1 MLAGG
6 PRSRHHRPMAQNT
19 LKIDLKNAGET
30 ENLAHQLAQSIQAG
44 DTILLSGPVG
54 AGKTHF
60 ARCFIKSLLVDDED
74 VPSPTFTLVQTY
86 DTRAGEVWHADLY
99 RLSAEQEIEEL
110 GLSDAMIDAICLI
123 EWPDRLGYYMPS
135 DALHIELMPC
145 DTLEARVLTAKWSDP
160 KWAAKTEGWQN
171 D

>member
-1 MLAGG
+1 
-6 PRSRHHRPMAQNT
+6 MATNT
-19 LKIDLKNAGET
+19 LKFDLKNADET
-30 ENLAHQLAQSIQAG
+30 ANFAFVLSKSIHSG

-60 ARCFIKSLLVDDED
+60 ARSFIKSLLIADED

-86 DTRAGEVWHADLY
+86 DSPIGEVWHADLY

-110 GLSDAMIDAICLI
+110 GLSDAMIDAVCLI
-123 EWPDRLGYYMPS
+123 EWPDRLGSYTPT
-135 DALHIELMPC
+135 DALHIDIEPLN
-145 DTLEARVLTAKWSDP
+145 TLDERTLTARWDHP
-160 KWAAKTEGWQN
+160 KWAHKTKGWQH

>member
-1 MLAGG
+1 M
-6 PRSRHHRPMAQNT
+6 PTNT
-19 LKIDLKNAGET
+19 LKFDLRNAEETANFAHVLSKNV
-30 ENLAHQLAQSIQAG
+30 QSG

-60 ARCFIKSLLVDDED
+60 ARSFVKSLLIADED

-86 DTRAGEVWHADLY
+86 DTQIGEVWHADLY

-110 GLSDAMIDAICLI
+110 GLSDAMIEAVCLI
-123 EWPDRLGYYMPS
+123 EWPDRLGSYTPT
-135 DALHIELMPC
+135 DALHIDITPLSALDERSVI
-145 DTLEARVLTAKWSDP
+145 AHWNHP
-160 KWAAKTEGWQN
+160 KWAKKIKGWQH